1 MNSFKKVQLK
11 ELQERLDDMDNHQRQ
26 NGQPVTLEQAGMSR
40 TNSESQNQLY
50 DNSGA
55 LQNDFQVK
63 TEAVLLDK
71 CKGIEYNIK

>member
-1 MNSFKKVQLK
+1 MNSFKKDQLK
-11 ELQERLDDMDNHQRQ
+11 ELQERLDDTDNHQLQ
-26 NGQPVTLEQAGMSR
+26 NGEPVTLEQAGMSC
-40 TNSESQNQLY
+40 SETQNQLC
-50 DNSGA
+50 DSSCA